1 MSLKVALQMDHPE
14 KIHIE
19 KDSTFVLGLEAQKRG
34 HALYY
39 YSPDTLK
46 LQNGAVTAHAA
57 PLTFKRKKADHC
69 DLGEFKETALTD
81 FDIILMR
88 QDFNDPLSYE
98 ATTHLLEHV
107 TDQTLILNDPAGTR
121 ESPEKILIT
130 HYPDLAP
137 PTLITRNLED
147 IHEFQKMHND
157 LIMKPLNGF
166 GGMDVYRIQPN
177 DGNLDAVF
185 DMFCRL
191 HRGPFVVQKFIPE
204 VKQGDKR
211 IIVVEGEPIAGV
223 LRVPQKDSI
232 RANLAVGGS
241 AQVTDIT
248 ARERE
253 ICERI
258 KPELIKRGLVF
269 VGLDVIGDYVTEI
282 NPKSPTGL
290 QHIYKLQGIKC
301 EEAIWD
307 AYETRYNAFKSAA

>member
-1 MSLKVALQMDHPE
+1 MDPPQS
-14 KIHIE
+14 IHIE

-34 HALYY
+34 YSLFY

-69 DLGEFKETALTD
+69 TLGDFKETDLTD
-81 FDIILMR
+81 FDMILMR
-88 QDFNDPLSYE
+88 QDFNDPLSY
-98 ATTHLLEHV
+98 ASTTHLLDHV
-107 TDQTLILNDPAGTR
+107 TDQVLVLNDPTGTR

-137 PTLITRNLED
+137 PTMLSRNLSD
-147 IHEFQKMHND
+147 IRAFQKEHSD

-166 GGMDVYRIQPN
+166 GGMDVYRIKPD
-177 DGNLDAVF
+177 DGNLEAVF

-241 AQVTDIT
+241 AQMAEITD
-248 ARERE
+248 RERE
-253 ICERI
+253 ICARI
-258 KPELIKRGLVF
+258 KPELMKRGLVF

-307 AYETRYNAFKSAA
+307 AYEHRLNRFKAAA

>member
-1 MSLKVALQMDHPE
+1 MSLKVALQMDHPAG
-14 KIHIE
+14 IQVE

-34 HALYY
+34 HKLSY

-46 LQNGAVTAHAA
+46 LQNGAVTAHVA
-57 PLTFKRKKADHC
+57 PLTFKRKKVGHC
-69 DLGEFKETALTD
+69 ELGAFKETALTH

-88 QDFNDPLSYE
+88 QDFNDPLSYD
-98 ATTHLLEHV
+98 ALTHILDHV
-107 TDQTLILNDPAGTR
+107 EDETLILNSPRGTR

-137 PTLITRNLED
+137 PTLISRNLTD
-147 IHEFQKMHND
+147 IRDFQREHND

-166 GGMDVYRIQPN
+166 GGLDVYRIKPD
-177 DGNLDAVF
+177 DGNLDAVY

-191 HRGPFVVQKFIPE
+191 HHGPFVIQKFIPE
-204 VKQGDKR
+204 VKEGDKR

-241 AQVTDIT
+241 AQIAEITD
-248 ARERE
+248 RDRE
-253 ICERI
+253 ICARI

-269 VGLDVIGDYVTEI
+269 VGLDVIGNYVTEI

-307 AYETRYNAFKSAA
+307 AYETRYKQFKGR

>member
-1 MSLKVALQMDHPE
+1 MSLKVALQMDHPQN
-14 KIHIE
+14 IHVE

-34 HALYY
+34 YNLFY

-69 DLGEFKETALTD
+69 TLGDFKETALTD

-88 QDFNDPLSYE
+88 QDFNDPLSYD
-98 ATTHLLEHV
+98 AITHILDHV
-107 TDQTLILNDPAGTR
+107 EDKTLIVNSPRGTR
-121 ESPEKILIT
+121 ESPEKMLIT

-137 PTLITRNLED
+137 PTLISRNLSD
-147 IHEFQKMHND
+147 IKAFQAEHKD

-166 GGMDVYRIQPN
+166 GGMDVYRIKPD
-177 DGNLDAVF
+177 DGNLEAVH

-191 HRGPFVVQKFIPE
+191 HRGPFVIQRFIPE

-241 AQVTDIT
+241 AQIAEITD
-248 ARERE
+248 RDRE
-253 ICERI
+253 ICARI
-258 KPELIKRGLVF
+258 KPELMKRGLVF
-269 VGLDVIGDYVTEI
+269 VGLDVIGNYVTEI

-307 AYETRYNAFKSAA
+307 AYENRMNTFKAAA